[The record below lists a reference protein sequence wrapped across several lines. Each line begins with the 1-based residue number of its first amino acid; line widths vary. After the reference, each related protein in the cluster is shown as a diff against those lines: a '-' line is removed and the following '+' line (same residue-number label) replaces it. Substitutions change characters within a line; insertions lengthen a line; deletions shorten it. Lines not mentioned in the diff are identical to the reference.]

1 MPDSCSPSTLKGE
14 VYVIEPMGNE
24 TLVVI
29 RLGEEKVSARAR
41 RGFRASVGSTIGVS
55 FDPADA
61 CFFDASGSTVV
72 HRDAKREETR

>member
-1 MPDSCSPSTLKGE
+1 
-14 VYVIEPMGNE
+14 MGNE

-41 RGFRASVGSTIGVS
+41 RGFRASVGSAIGVS

-61 CFFDASGSTVV
+61 CFFDASGSTVI
-72 HRDAKREETR
+72 HRDAKKGGN

>member
-1 MPDSCSPSTLKGE
+1 
-14 VYVIEPMGNE
+14 MGNE

-29 RLGEEKVSARAR
+29 RLGEEEKVSARAR